1 MSSTQVPTN
10 TPSSCPTDISR
21 LSTTDFRPSKGLYEN
36 VFDNNKFRL
45 YMQRNGNKI
54 RQMQLNQFEG
64 KMSCCDCEPQAKEM
78 IPFNKGY
85 ACSGSKQLKR

>member
-1 MSSTQVPTN
+1 MSSNKVPNNTN
-10 TPSSCPTDISR
+10 SSCPTDISR

-64 KMSCCDCEPQAKEM
+64 KMSCCDCEPQAKGM